1 MDNIKIYINSDV
13 ANIAT
18 TIPCYKISE
27 LQRRA
32 MKEVVE
38 LVFKNDWCRIT
49 AKNTRKVK
57 VPKKITFSSEE
68 LLKWI
73 ENKIETAWK

>member
-1 MDNIKIYINSDV
+1 MENIKIYISSDV

-18 TIPCYKISE
+18 TIPCYKISK

-57 VPKKITFSSEE
+57 VPKKITASSEE

>member
-57 VPKKITFSSEE
+57 VPKKITASSEE